1 MLGCQL
7 TFYTRQDRKHGAASM
22 AEWLLHKAREL
33 NIGGATL
40 IVANGGLGRDGKLHS
55 ARFFELGEQPVL
67 VQVVLP
73 EIEAQRLLAAVE
85 EEDLQIFYV
94 KIPVEFGVTN
104 EKSKQPAIDGKEH

>member
-1 MLGCQL
+1 M
-7 TFYTRQDRKHGAASM
+7 
-22 AEWLLHKAREL
+22 
-33 NIGGATL
+33 
-40 IVANGGLGRDGKLHS
+40 
-55 ARFFELGEQPVL
+55 L